1 MEKEAQSRRI
11 FQNEEGRSVVQGLK
25 FPRSVNRCNRTER
38 EQEVCDRGHI
48 LRIQKWG
55 LLNDKIQNVAVDY
68 AGHTGA
74 EYVGLTITV
83 VLISPKVIEIL
94 G

>member
-1 MEKEAQSRRI
+1 MEKEAQSRGI

-38 EQEVCDRGHI
+38 EQQVCDHGHI

-55 LLNDKIQNVAVDY
+55 PLNDKIQKVAVGY
-68 AGHTGA
+68 PGP
-74 EYVGLTITV
+74 EGLAT
-83 VLISPKVIEIL
+83 LEL
-94 G
+94 RRLA